1 MLGAHRGWTQG
12 RPQGILAGS
21 LEGFL
26 RVVEGRG
33 LSPKLESSWAREAGN
48 PDRGHGGDDG
58 VGGGRAQPGRQVG
71 HGKLPREA
79 GKILRSKC
87 SQGPILSQVWWWGG
101 EADGQ
106 GP

>member
-1 MLGAHRGWTQG
+1 MR
-12 RPQGILAGS
+12 QGIRI
-21 LEGFL
+21 EDM
-26 RVVEGRG
+26 VVTMG
-33 LSPKLESSWAREAGN
+33 L
-48 PDRGHGGDDG
+48 
-58 VGGGRAQPGRQVG
+58 GGGRAQPGRQVG